1 LKTAS
6 AINCLR
12 LLFEL
17 IILSVLLF

>member
-1 LKTAS
+1 KTAS